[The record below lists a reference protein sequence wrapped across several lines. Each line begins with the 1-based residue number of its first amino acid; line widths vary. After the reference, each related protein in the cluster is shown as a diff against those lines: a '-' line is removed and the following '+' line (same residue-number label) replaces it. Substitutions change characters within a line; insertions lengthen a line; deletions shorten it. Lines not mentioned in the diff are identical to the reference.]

1 MNSTIVSRTIAG
13 KAIAGSAES
22 AGSQNSSPRDAS
34 TEDRSR
40 LLAQW
45 NNTATEYPRHLCI
58 HQVFEQEA
66 ARRPEAVAVRFENEA
81 LTYRELNERANQLAH
96 RLRDLGVGPEAM
108 VGTVMERSLEM
119 VIALLGIL
127 KAGGAFVPLDMNYP
141 AERLAF
147 MASDTKA
154 PVLVVQKQA
163 WERLSGQSWLQA
175 QLVAVDGDTDEIAR
189 QSKENPANLSSP
201 ESLAYVM
208 YTSGS
213 TGRPKGV
220 MVPHRA
226 VVRLVKNTDY
236 IEFTEQD
243 VFLQFS
249 PVSFDAS
256 TLEIWGAL
264 LNGGCVAVASPS
276 TKSLEEIGATIRKH
290 GVTTAWL
297 TAGLFNL
304 MVEQRAG
311 DLKPLRQLLAGGD
324 ALSVSHVK
332 QALQSLPNCRLVNG
346 YGPTEGTTFTCC
358 RTITVEDA
366 EGTSI
371 PIGRPIANTQ
381 VYILDA
387 NGCPVAVGEEGE
399 LYVGGDGVARGYL
412 NQPELT
418 VERFVP
424 NPFGGDSNAKL
435 YRTGDLA
442 CYRAD
447 GTIEFRGRIDQQIKI
462 SGYRIEPG
470 EIEATLTAHPEIKS
484 AVVVARHDG
493 PGQKKLVAYV
503 VPQNGSYSAT
513 ELRTYLE
520 QKLPPYMLPSALMTL
535 DVLPLSP
542 NGKLD
547 RDALPLPD
555 AGRAQATDGGS
566 AAKSEL
572 EGKIAAVWAKV
583 LRLSEVGLE
592 VNFFDIGGDSLSLLE
607 VHAELQKVVDSE
619 IQVVD
624 LFHYTTVRSLAK
636 KLGGGAQRNLQA
648 AQDRAQQQR
657 AAWQRQKANRTN

>member
-1 MNSTIVSRTIAG
+1 
-13 KAIAGSAES
+13 
-22 AGSQNSSPRDAS
+22 
-34 TEDRSR
+34 
-40 LLAQW
+40 
-45 NNTATEYPRHLCI
+45 
-58 HQVFEQEA
+58 
-66 ARRPEAVAVRFENEA
+66 
-81 LTYRELNERANQLAH
+81 
-96 RLRDLGVGPEAM
+96 
-108 VGTVMERSLEM
+108 
-119 VIALLGIL
+119 
-127 KAGGAFVPLDMNYP
+127 
-141 AERLAF
+141 
-147 MASDTKA
+147 
-154 PVLVVQKQA
+154 
-163 WERLSGQSWLQA
+163 
-175 QLVAVDGDTDEIAR
+175 
-189 QSKENPANLSSP
+189 
-201 ESLAYVM
+201 M

-236 IEFTEQD
+236 IEFTEHD

-256 TLEIWGAL
+256 TFEIWGPL
-264 LNGGCVAVASPS
+264 LNGGSVAVASPR
-276 TKSLEEIGATIRKH
+276 THALDEIGATIRKH

-304 MVEQRAG
+304 MIEQRAG

-324 ALSVSHVK
+324 TLSVPHVK
-332 QALQSLPNCRLVNG
+332 QALKNLPNCRLVNG

-381 VYILDA
+381 VYILSVD
-387 NGCPVAVGEEGE
+387 GSPVAVGEEGE

-418 VERFVP
+418 AERFVQ
-424 NPFGGDSNAKL
+424 NPFCDDPSAKL

-470 EIEATLTAHPEIKS
+470 EIEAALAAHPEIKS
-484 AVVVARHDG
+484 AAVVARQDG
-493 PGQKKLVAYV
+493 PGQKKLIAYV
-503 VPQNGSYSAT
+503 VPKNGSHSAA

-520 QKLPPYMLPSALMTL
+520 QKLPAYMLPGALVAV
-535 DVLPLSP
+535 DALPLSP

-547 RDALPLPD
+547 RDALPSLD
-555 AGRAQATDGGS
+555 SIRAQAPDGGA

-572 EGKIAAVWAKV
+572 EGKIAEVWAKV
-583 LRLSEVGLE
+583 LGLSEVGPE

-607 VHAELQKVVDSE
+607 VHAELQKVVDAE

-624 LFHYTTVRSLAK
+624 LFDYTTVRSLAK
-636 KLGGGAQRNLQA
+636 RLGGSAQRSLQA

-657 AAWQRQKANRTN
+657 AAWQRQKANRTT

>member
-1 MNSTIVSRTIAG
+1 MNSTTQSTSVSTCR
-13 KAIAGSAES
+13 SAD
-22 AGSQNSSPRDAS
+22 Q
-34 TEDRSR
+34 RS
-40 LLAQW
+40 LADW
-45 NNTATEYPRHLCI
+45 NKTATDYPRHLCI

-66 ARRPEAVAVRFENEA
+66 VRRPEAVAVRFEDEV
-81 LTYRELNERANQLAH
+81 LTYRELNERANQLAR
-96 RLRDLGVGPEAM
+96 RLRELGVGPEVM
-108 VGTVMERSLEM
+108 VGTAIERSLEM

-127 KAGGAFVPLDMNYP
+127 KAGGSFVPLDMNYP

-147 MASDTKA
+147 MMSDTKT
-154 PVLVVQKQA
+154 PVMVAQA
-163 WERLSGQSWLQA
+163 EALRRLAGQTWVQA
-175 QLVAVDGDTDEIAR
+175 QLVSVDGDTKEIDR
-189 QSKENPANLSSP
+189 QSKENLPNLANP
-201 ESLAYVM
+201 ESMAYVM

-236 IEFTEQD
+236 IEFTEHD

-256 TLEIWGAL
+256 TLEIWGPL
-264 LNGGCVAVASPS
+264 LNGGSVAIASPR
-276 TKSLEEIGATIRKH
+276 THALDEIGATIRKH

-304 MVEQRAG
+304 MVEQRAC

-324 ALSVSHVK
+324 TLSVPHVR
-332 QALQSLPNCRLVNG
+332 QALKSLPNCRLVNG

-371 PIGRPIANTQ
+371 PIGRPIANAQ
-381 VYILDA
+381 VYILDTS
-387 NGCPVAVGEEGE
+387 GSPVAVGEEGE

-418 VERFVP
+418 SERFVQ
-424 NPFGGDSNAKL
+424 NRFCGDPNAKL

-470 EIEATLTAHPEIKS
+470 EIEAALSAHPDIKS
-484 AVVVARHDG
+484 AAVVARQDG
-493 PGQKKLVAYV
+493 PGQKKLIAYV
-503 VPQNGSYSAT
+503 VPKNGSYAAA

-520 QKLPPYMLPSALMTL
+520 QKLPAHMLPNMLVAL
-535 DVLPLSP
+535 DALPLSP

-555 AGRAQATDGGS
+555 AVRTQAAETGA

-583 LRLSEVGLE
+583 LGLREVGPE

-607 VHAELQKVVDSE
+607 VHAELQKAVDSE
-619 IQVVD
+619 IHVVD
-624 LFHYTTVRSLAK
+624 LFDYTTVRALAK
-636 KLGGGAQRNLQA
+636 KLGGVTQRNLQT
-648 AQDRAQQQR
+648 AQDRAEQQR
-657 AAWQRQKANRTN
+657 AALQRQKANRTT

>member
-1 MNSTIVSRTIAG
+1 M
-13 KAIAGSAES
+13 AE
-22 AGSQNSSPRDAS
+22 
-34 TEDRSR
+34 
-40 LLAQW
+40 W
-45 NNTATEYPRHLCI
+45 NNTATDYPRHLCV

-66 ARRPEAVAVRFENEA
+66 ARRPEAIAVRFEDRT

-96 RLRDLGVGPEAM
+96 RLRNLGVGPETM
-108 VGTVMERSLEM
+108 VGTMIERSLEM
-119 VIALLGIL
+119 VIALVGIL

-154 PVLVVQKQA
+154 PVLIAQKKVL
-163 WERLSGQSWLQA
+163 ERLAGQSWLPARTLTIDGEPNDLKEQN
-175 QLVAVDGDTDEIAR
+175 VDRHSTNPHNVSSHSLDR
-189 QSKENPANLSSP
+189 HSNENPANLTKP

-226 VVRLVKNTDY
+226 VVRLVKNTEY

-264 LNGGCVAVASPS
+264 LNGGCVAVASPD
-276 TKSLEEIGATIRKH
+276 TKSLEEIGATIRRH

-304 MVEQRAG
+304 MVEQRPD

-332 QALQSLPNCRLVNG
+332 RALKDLPNTRLVNG

-358 RTITVEDA
+358 HTITAEDA

-371 PIGRPIANTQ
+371 PIGHPIANTQ
-381 VYILDA
+381 VYILNSD
-387 NGCPVAVGEEGE
+387 GTPVAVGEEGE
-399 LYVGGDGVARGYL
+399 LFVGGDGVARGYL

-418 VERFVP
+418 AERFVA
-424 NPFGGDSNAKL
+424 NPFGGDPSGKL

-470 EIEATLTAHPEIKS
+470 EIEATLAEHPKIKS

-493 PGQKKLVAYV
+493 SGQKKLVAYV
-503 VPQNGSYSAT
+503 VPQNGSYSAA
-513 ELRTYLE
+513 ELRAYLQE
-520 QKLPPYMLPSALMTL
+520 KLPAYMLPNALVSL
-535 DVLPLSP
+535 EALPLSP

-547 RDALPLPD
+547 RDALPAPD
-555 AGRAQATDGGS
+555 AGRAPVAEGAAAT
-566 AAKSEL
+566 KSEL
-572 EGKIAAVWAKV
+572 DGSGSEGSGNEGSGEEALGLERKIAAVWAKV
-583 LRLSEVGLE
+583 LGLSEVGPE

-607 VHAELQKVVDSE
+607 VHAELQKAVNSE

-624 LFHYTTVRSLAK
+624 LFDYATVRSLAK